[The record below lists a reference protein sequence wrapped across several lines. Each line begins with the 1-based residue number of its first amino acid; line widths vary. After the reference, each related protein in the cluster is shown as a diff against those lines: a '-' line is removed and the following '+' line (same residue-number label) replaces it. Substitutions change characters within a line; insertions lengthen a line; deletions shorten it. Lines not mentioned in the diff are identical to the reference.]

1 MRIHTLCLDTWTT
14 QTLLL
19 TIVRPVFGLD
29 TSPTLT
35 FSVWN
40 VLVFVTAVHLILI
53 KLCKIFTVFPMRY
66 GRVIEVT
73 AEIRDAFRRGGPV
86 VYDAAR
92 RTFVAVLTELVTYP
106 SE

>member
-1 MRIHTLCLDTWTT
+1 
-14 QTLLL
+14 
-19 TIVRPVFGLD
+19 
-29 TSPTLT
+29 
-35 FSVWN
+35 
-40 VLVFVTAVHLILI
+40 
-53 KLCKIFTVFPMRY
+53 MRY

-106 SE
+106 SEWSHRIWPTSPTSFSLIFSNCSVQMLGVGQTSNSINAIRFGRSDFVS